1 MQTYA
6 NTISVA
12 MGQHSKFL
20 PEISS
25 QGHTDSRTEA
35 LANTLNASSS
45 SSSPP
50 STPTEKPDV
59 AMFQFEGISSRDQ
72 RTLLDGCMTLNSLLP
87 MAPKHG
93 GGKFED
99 DTDPQDTASQDDDP
113 ELWQLL

>member
-20 PEISS
+20 PDISS

-35 LANTLNASSS
+35 LANTLNASS